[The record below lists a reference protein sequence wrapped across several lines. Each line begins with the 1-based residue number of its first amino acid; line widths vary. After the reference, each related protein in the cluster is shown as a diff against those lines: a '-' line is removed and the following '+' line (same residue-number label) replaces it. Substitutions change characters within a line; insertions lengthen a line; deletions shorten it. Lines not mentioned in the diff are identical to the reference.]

1 MASTTVYH
9 GVAHDIQLEGVGQL
23 FEGKSFWVAQ
33 RVPSRIRLLDD
44 IKANGGEIV
53 ILEKKADYLIA
64 DHFRKD
70 CPPGTIS
77 YEFVLKSLERGE
89 LQDPEDHR
97 CGPPLGEAR
106 APGSITRP
114 SKGLRAAYTA
124 DEDRILYK
132 WVRDA
137 EAQGGLA
144 AGNEIY
150 KQLEAKVIILKKRGD
165 ATVDLCVQHPRH
177 TWQSWRDRYLRQL
190 KNRPPSSFNLSD
202 DAPPLPLPNQT
213 TSTSTERRTSGAF
226 PAVEKWKEAAQS
238 EKKVSGAGKARSK
251 VEYTLEELEALFSP
265 DDWEE
270 LYAFVETI
278 DSLAGQDGYEGA
290 WTSWAENQNKQTA
303 DQWRQYY
310 EQVVRP
316 QWLRDPEWKR
326 EQITKKVEE
335 QHADAPASQ
344 SQNEHV
350 EEEVPREKSAMDL
363 QTLDAE
369 QDEPSETDVN
379 EPDTEKPGK
388 GKPKISFKVTDPPSS
403 TALPESPKILAEIYD
418 KALKR
423 VHEDANPSGSHQ
435 QGEPSRPIK
444 RRKSATPTEVDDEK
458 SHQVHAPR
466 ILDDPIIRHVE
477 GLTPTS
483 ARQLVEKIIQQQI
496 AGDEEDEDD
505 NVQEQTGPL
514 TETGA
519 DDNASAHEQWISKFT
534 ENMRLADALVQL
546 LDSESDQTSDS
557 DADSDTSTPRPTRQ
571 KASDFDTQA
580 ILSSPILPPINTA
593 QSHLQDPENQ
603 PLSSSPP
610 RHPESD
616 ASTTLSLQEFR
627 RSLNG
632 EEAEHQPLFPQLPP
646 RPRARVSVSPAPST
660 YSTTSTSSTTSG
672 DPDVPLDASEL
683 DDFFAEQNDIGFDD
697 DFIFRALKR
706 TRMRPG
712 LAVQV
717 LDAWKEGLPVP
728 NQRGIWSIEDDENVE
743 SGDGLALARLE
754 RKHTLDGWGG
764 ITERMLFLEGWR
776 K

>member
-1 MASTTVYH
+1 MASTTVYQ

-53 ILEKKADYLIA
+53 VLEKKADYLIA

-132 WVRDA
+132 WVRDC
-137 EAQGGLA
+137 EANGGLA

-150 KQLEAKVIILKKRGD
+150 KQLEAK
-165 ATVDLCVQHPRH
+165 HPRH
-177 TWQSWRDRYLRQL
+177 TWQSWRDRYLKQL

-202 DAPPLPLPNQT
+202 DAPPLPPSNQT
-213 TSTSTERRTSGAF
+213 TSTSTERKTSETSS
-226 PAVEKWKEAAQS
+226 AVEKRKEPAQS

-278 DSLAGQDGYEGA
+278 DSVAGQDGYEGA

-335 QHADAPASQ
+335 QHANAPASQ
-344 SQNEHV
+344 SQNEQV
-350 EEEVPREKSAMDL
+350 EEEVPREESAMDQ
-363 QTLDAE
+363 QTSEAE
-369 QDEPSETDVN
+369 QDEPMGTEVN
-379 EPDTEKPGK
+379 ELNAEKPGK
-388 GKPKISFKVTDPPSS
+388 GKAKVSSKVTDPPSS

-423 VHEDANPSGSHQ
+423 VREDANPSGSPQ
-435 QGEPSRPIK
+435 QGESSRPIK
-444 RRKSATPTEVDDEK
+444 RRKSASPTEVDDEK
-458 SHQVHAPR
+458 SHQVKAPR
-466 ILDDPIIRHVE
+466 ILDDRPIRNAQPE
-477 GLTPTS
+477 GPRTTS
-483 ARQLVEKIIQQQI
+483 AMQLVQTLLQQVG
-496 AGDEEDEDD
+496 GDEEDEDD
-505 NVQEQTGPL
+505 NVQERTGSL
-514 TETGA
+514 TESGE
-519 DDNASAHEQWISKFT
+519 DENASASEQRINRLID
-534 ENMRLADALVQL
+534 NMRRADALVQL
-546 LDSESDQTSDS
+546 LDPGSDHISDSDADSNADS

-571 KASDFDTQA
+571 KASNFDTQA
-580 ILSSPILPPINTA
+580 ILSSPILPPLSTA
-593 QSHLQDPENQ
+593 QSRLQDPENH

-632 EEAEHQPLFPQLPP
+632 EEVEHQPLYPQLPP

-712 LAVQV
+712 LAIQV